1 MSALD
6 ATKTFPQAWDTPL
19 QCHAMRLTYG
29 AIGIMHAG
37 NDVTLVQL
45 ADSENVFE
53 HF

>member
-1 MSALD
+1 MCALD

-37 NDVTLVQL
+37 NDATLAL
-45 ADSENVFE
+45 RANLENVFE

>member
-29 AIGIMHAG
+29 AIGTMHAG
-37 NDVTLVQL
+37 NDETLVLL
-45 ADSENVFE
+45 ADLKNVFE